1 MRLATNCIENA
12 SVNNIVI
19 LLQNCGSPEQLRH
32 THGYIKWSR
41 MSPWGKPAA
50 NAPEGVSPEGHFEI
64 RPNNPKEKKSPL
76 NIRLF
81 TRITMSFGGQIV
93 WRDLIDRR
101 NKKKS
106 LSCHVHSP
114 FSPDAFFYLRP
125 PPPPTNTEFSHPI
138 RPFRLPLSSS
148 SPCPSPPTTALPLQ
162 REPNASLPS
171 RIQNTRETPA
181 CGKLLPC
188 LWSRMHWGHHTRPI
202 ACWGHCTLQNNKQP
216 AAGYHQ
222 TQRIVRHVGGIS
234 VPCELSV

>member
-41 MSPWGKPAA
+41 MSPWGRPAA

-125 PPPPTNTEFSHPI
+125 PPPHQHRVFSPHPPLPSSTLFI
-138 RPFRLPLSSS
+138 FPLPIPPHNSAPASERAQRLITVPYTKHTRDSGLWE
-148 SPCPSPPTTALPLQ
+148 TLALPVVSHAL
-162 REPNASLPS
+162 R
-171 RIQNTRETPA
+171 TPHPPDSM
-181 CGKLLPC
+181 L
-188 LWSRMHWGHHTRPI
+188 RPLHS
-202 ACWGHCTLQNNKQP
+202 AK
-216 AAGYHQ
+216 
-222 TQRIVRHVGGIS
+222 
-234 VPCELSV
+234 